1 MMANEIE
8 KTESPEESLPDDL
21 RAGVWIAFLLAVF
34 TIGEF
39 IAALIAPELG
49 WLLLIA
55 ALPKA
60 YFVITDY
67 MHIGHLF
74 KGDGE
79 SQ

>member
-1 MMANEIE
+1 MANDLEVANM
-8 KTESPEESLPDDL
+8 SEEALNDDL
-21 RAGVWIAFLLAVF
+21 RAGVWVAFLLAIF

-39 IAALIAPELG
+39 VAAMIAPELG

-60 YFVITDY
+60 YFVIRDY

-74 KGDGE
+74 EGDGE
-79 SQ
+79 SH

>member
-1 MMANEIE
+1 MTNDHVVA
-8 KTESPEESLPDDL
+8 KTPDEALNDDL
-21 RAGVWIAFLLAVF
+21 RAGIWVAFLLAIF

-39 IAALIAPELG
+39 IAAMIAPALG

-74 KGDGE
+74 GGDGE
-79 SQ
+79 SH

>member
-1 MMANEIE
+1 MTNDLEVT
-8 KTESPEESLPDDL
+8 KTPEEALDDDL
-21 RAGVWIAFLLAVF
+21 RAGVWVAFLLAVF
-34 TIGEF
+34 TVGEF
-39 IAALIAPELG
+39 AAAVIAPELG

-79 SQ
+79 SH

>member
-1 MMANEIE
+1 MTDEFEIT
-8 KTESPEESLPDDL
+8 KPPEEALNDDL
-21 RAGVWIAFLLAVF
+21 RAGVWVAFLLAIF
-34 TIGEF
+34 TVGEF
-39 IAALIAPELG
+39 VAALIAPELG

-74 KGDGE
+74 EGDGE
-79 SQ
+79 SH

>member
-1 MMANEIE
+1 MPNELEVANM
-8 KTESPEESLPDDL
+8 SEEALNDDL
-21 RAGVWIAFLLAVF
+21 RAGVWVAFLLAIF

-39 IAALIAPELG
+39 VAAMIAPELG

-74 KGDGE
+74 NGDGE
-79 SQ
+79 SH

>member
-1 MMANEIE
+1 MTDDLEVTI
-8 KTESPEESLPDDL
+8 TPEDALNDDL
-21 RAGVWIAFLLAVF
+21 RAGVWVAFLLAVF
-34 TIGEF
+34 TAGEF
-39 IAALIAPELG
+39 VAAVIAPELG

-74 KGDGE
+74 KDDEE
-79 SQ
+79 SH

>member
-1 MMANEIE
+1 MTDDLEIT
-8 KTESPEESLPDDL
+8 KPPEEALNDDL
-21 RAGVWIAFLLAVF
+21 RAGVWVAFLLAIF
-34 TIGEF
+34 TVGEF
-39 IAALIAPELG
+39 VAAMIAPELG

-74 KGDGE
+74 EGDGE
-79 SQ
+79 SH